1 MISSMHNRGDG
12 TMTKHTPATP
22 LPFSVDV
29 SPFKI
34 YVHGNAGPRNIC
46 ESPRLDEHSRQDAA
60 YIAHAANAYSK
71 LVEALRLAANG
82 LDTTGQ
88 TTKQSNDARNHARA
102 LLRELGEE

>member
-1 MISSMHNRGDG
+1 LTTSEDL

-22 LPFSVDV
+22 LPWK
-29 SPFKI
+29 PWTKRIHHEI
-34 YVHGNAGPRNIC
+34 YAANDQIVAQVRQCEGPNG
-46 ESPRLDEHSRQDAA
+46 STHQDAA
-60 YIAHAANAYSK
+60 YIAHAANAYPK
-71 LVEALRLAANG
+71 LVAALRLAANG